1 MAEEKGLQSG
11 GTTPILSFSQHICTG
26 PIHAEDMQ
34 RAQPL
39 RSFCHR
45 GMRNAVLEA
54 EGTSGQ
60 KGGEG
65 FSPNMGHLQKS
76 MGRPT
81 LTVGMEGHTKEN
93 WASIKGLGFM
103 GNCKYFDY
111 HCSGY
116 TTGGKAD
123 KRGPDCLVL
132 CTLCW
137 VVWILSVGSGN
148 DLRFLI
154 RGVARS
160 DLDFSKIVPLGN
172 WRINWGVEGRL
183 KLKAGKLVWK
193 LLQ

>member
-93 WASIKGLGFM
+93 
-103 GNCKYFDY
+103 
-111 HCSGY
+111 
-116 TTGGKAD
+116 
-123 KRGPDCLVL
+123 
-132 CTLCW
+132 
-137 VVWILSVGSGN
+137 
-148 DLRFLI
+148 
-154 RGVARS
+154 
-160 DLDFSKIVPLGN
+160 
-172 WRINWGVEGRL
+172 
-183 KLKAGKLVWK
+183 
-193 LLQ
+193 